1 MKVIFLEDVKGKGKK
16 GEVKEVSDG
25 YARNVLLKQKK
36 AVEAT
41 PAEMAKL
48 RANNKRAEEAAE
60 QELID
65 AKNLKTTLEGLT
77 VELKAKLGKD
87 GRLFGSI
94 TSKQIA
100 EQLQKDHGIKIDKR
114 KMDLKDAI
122 RTLGV
127 TKVNVKL
134 HHEVTAELKVHVAEE
149 A

>member
-127 TKVNVKL
+127 TNVNVKL
-134 HHEVTAELKVHVAEE
+134 HHEVSAVLKVHVAEE

>member
-48 RANNKRAEEAAE
+48 RANNKRAEENAA
-60 QELID
+60 QELED

>member
-1 MKVIFLEDVKGKGKK
+1 MKVIFVEDVKGKGKK

-77 VELKAKLGKD
+77 VELKAKPGKD